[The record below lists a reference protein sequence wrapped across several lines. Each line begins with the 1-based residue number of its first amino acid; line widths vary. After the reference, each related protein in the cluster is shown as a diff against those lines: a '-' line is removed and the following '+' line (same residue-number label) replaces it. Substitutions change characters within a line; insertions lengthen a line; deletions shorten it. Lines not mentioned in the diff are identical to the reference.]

1 MTAERKEGKGKTEE
15 QMPLEQVTAELWIQ
29 SRWKEHWG
37 HREAKGWPLYWA
49 PGPGMPP
56 RTVIITRP
64 EQIRATCVSW
74 RVQNSFFFLIDV

>member
-56 RTVIITRP
+56 
-64 EQIRATCVSW
+64 
-74 RVQNSFFFLIDV
+74 QNSNNYPTRTNTCYLCILESPKLFFFF